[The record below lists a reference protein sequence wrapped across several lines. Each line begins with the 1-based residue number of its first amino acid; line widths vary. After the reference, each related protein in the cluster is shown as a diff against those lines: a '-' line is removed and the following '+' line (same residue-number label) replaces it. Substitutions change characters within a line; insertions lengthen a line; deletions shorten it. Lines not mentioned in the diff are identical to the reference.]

1 MINFRT
7 VVKLKRKKKKKK
19 IDSKLKIFEEE
30 SLDYLENFHRV

>member
-7 VVKLKRKKKKKK
+7 VVKLKRKKKKE